1 MTGDLSAKAYGF
13 LLAIHQHDLN
23 ISAESMMVQFKV
35 GRRSAL
41 SGLKE
46 LRENEYIRT
55 TKQRIGNRIMT
66 VSILT
71 EKANRAFF
79 GSVKAQLVESHNVT
93 SDISNEHI
101 SRNTISTVISKKPI
115 STKSRVDLE
124 TEEFEV
130 KNMSGWGG
138 LFSPGSGPD
147 DDLVD
152 GMKKHLQVI
161 AEEKKVLNQ
170 KSKEA
175 YRNAKSELNIGRR
188 LTRQEKPKNEWS
200 VPDVCFEFA
209 DRIEQYWNI
218 EPWKV
223 TQSQFSGALGG
234 LRNRLGTNGEI
245 EVAVMDLFFKQININ
260 EYKDAEVLWRLYVSR
275 FGSLVGQVV
284 MSLPTEQSQE
294 VARKARDKARKALKE
309 NDV

>member
-23 ISAESMMVQFKV
+23 ISAESMMEQFKV

-55 TKQRIGNRIMT
+55 TRQRIGNRIMT

-101 SRNTISTVISKKPI
+101 SRNTISTVISKNMV
-115 STKSRVDLE
+115 STKSKVNLE

-138 LFSPGSGPD
+138 LFSPNSGD
-147 DDLVD
+147 EDYKADAKADKEKTKAKRASDYVDKKRDL
-152 GMKKHLQVI
+152 GKK
-161 AEEKKVLNQ
+161 
-170 KSKEA
+170 
-175 YRNAKSELNIGRR
+175 RFGRRSEL
-188 LTRQEKPKNEWS
+188 LKSEWS

-245 EVAVMDLFFKQININ
+245 EVAVMDLFFKQISIN

>member
-1 MTGDLSAKAYGF
+1 MMGDLSAKAYGF
-13 LLAIHQHDLN
+13 LLAIHQHDIN
-23 ISAESMMVQFKV
+23 ISAESMMAHFRV

-46 LRENEYIRT
+46 LRENEYIQT
-55 TKQRIGNRIMT
+55 TRQRIGNKIMT
-66 VSILT
+66 VSVLT

-79 GSVKAQLVESHNVT
+79 GSVKSQLVESHNVT
-93 SDISNEHI
+93 PDTSNEHI
-101 SRNTISTVISKKPI
+101 SRNTISTVISKNMV
-115 STKSRVDLE
+115 STKSKVNLE

-138 LFSPGSGPD
+138 LFSPGSGD
-147 DDLVD
+147 EDYTADAKADKEKAKAKRTSDYV
-152 GMKKHLQVI
+152 
-161 AEEKKVLNQ
+161 EKKRDLGKKRFGRRSEFP
-170 KSKEA
+170 KSK
-175 YRNAKSELNIGRR
+175 
-188 LTRQEKPKNEWS
+188 WS

-245 EVAVMDLFFKQININ
+245 EVAVMDLFFKQITVS

-284 MSLPTEQSQE
+284 MSLPTEESQD
-294 VARKARDKARKALKE
+294 VARKARDKARKTLKE
-309 NDV
+309 SDV

>member
-1 MTGDLSAKAYGF
+1 MMGDLSAKAYGF

-55 TKQRIGNRIMT
+55 TRQRIGNRIMT

-101 SRNTISTVISKKPI
+101 SRITNSTVISKKPI

-147 DDLVD
+147 DDLVGD
-152 GMKKHLQVI
+152 MKKHIKNI
-161 AEEKKVLNQ
+161 AAEKEELNQ

-175 YRNAKSELNIGRR
+175 FRNAKTALGIDRR
-188 LTRQEKPKNEWS
+188 VTRQEKPTSEWK

-209 DRIEQYWNI
+209 DRIEQYFHI
-218 EPWKV
+218 QPWKV
-223 TQSQFSGALGG
+223 TQSKFSGALAG
-234 LRNRLGTNGEI
+234 LRKRLDTNGEI